1 MELYTQNNT
10 NMKKL
15 SILLSAI
22 ILFAACNKSVDKKT
36 ELANLKSEANA
47 INAKITALEKELG
60 AGKEASS
67 SKVIAVSVT
76 PIAPVA
82 FKHFVEAQ
90 GNVVAENTV
99 LVSPQTGGM
108 IVSLPVVAGQQVS
121 KGQLIATLDNSILKE
136 SMEEVKHQL
145 ELAKT
150 LFEKQ
155 KTLWDQQI
163 GTEVQYLSAKSNKE
177 SLEKRLVT
185 LRAQLGLSRLVAP
198 ISGTIEIVRQK
209 AGEMGAP
216 GLPIVQIVNLGNLK
230 ISAKIADSYLGSVK
244 QGDPIN
250 IKFPDITKEITARI
264 SLVSKMVNP
273 LTRTFDIEARIP
285 NAGGDLKPNQLAV
298 ININD
303 LSKANALVVDENIIQ
318 KTEKGNLVYVAVEEN
333 GKKVAKARVITIGLT
348 YNGQAEITTGLQAGD
363 LIITQGY
370 QDLVD
375 GQAISF

>member
-185 LRAQLGLSRLVAP
+185 LRAQLGLSRVVAP
-198 ISGTIEIVRQK
+198 ISGTIEIGRQK

-348 YNGQAEITTGLQAGD
+348 YNGQAEIATGLQAGD

>member
-1 MELYTQNNT
+1 
-10 NMKKL
+10 MKKIT
-15 SILLSAI
+15 ILLSSI

-36 ELANLKSEANA
+36 ELATLKADAKE
-47 INAKITALEKELG
+47 INAKIAALEKELG
-60 AGKEASS
+60 AGKESS
-67 SKVIAVSVT
+67 STKVIAVTVT

-145 ELAKT
+145 ELSKT

-185 LRAQLGLSRLVAP
+185 LRAQLGLSRVVAP
-198 ISGTIEIVRQK
+198 ISGTVEIVRQK

-216 GLPIVQIVNLGNLK
+216 GMPIVQIVNLGNLK
-230 ISAKIADSYLGSVK
+230 ISAKIADAYVGSVK

-250 IKFPDITKEITARI
+250 IKFPDINKEITARI

-333 GKKVAKARVITIGLT
+333 GKKVAKARIITIGLT
-348 YNGQAEITTGLQAGD
+348 YNGQAEIATGLQAGD

>member
-15 SILLSAI
+15 AILLSAI

-67 SKVIAVSVT
+67 TKVIAVSVT

-185 LRAQLGLSRLVAP
+185 LRAQLGLSRVVAP

-230 ISAKIADSYLGSVK
+230 ISAKIADAYVGSVK

-250 IKFPDITKEITARI
+250 IKFPDINKEITARI

-348 YNGQAEITTGLQAGD
+348 YNGQAEIATGLQAGD

>member
-1 MELYTQNNT
+1 
-10 NMKKL
+10 MKKL
-15 SILLSAI
+15 TILLSAI
-22 ILFAACNKSVDKKT
+22 ILFAACNKSADKKT
-36 ELANLKSEANA
+36 ELANLKAEAKE
-47 INAKITALEKELG
+47 INAKIASLEKELG
-60 AGKEASS
+60 AGKESAST
-67 SKVIAVSVT
+67 KVIAVTVT

-185 LRAQLGLSRLVAP
+185 LRAQLGLSRVVAP

-209 AGEMGAP
+209 AGEMAAP
-216 GLPIVQIVNLGNLK
+216 GMPIVQIVNLGNLK
-230 ISAKIADSYLGSVK
+230 ISAKIADAYVSSVK

-250 IKFPDITKEITARI
+250 IKFPDINKEITARI

-303 LSKANALVVDENIIQ
+303 LSKANALVLDENIIQ

-333 GKKVAKARVITIGLT
+333 GKKVAKARVVTIGLT
-348 YNGQAEITTGLQAGD
+348 YNGQAEIATGLQAGD
-363 LIITQGY
+363 QVITQGY

>member
-1 MELYTQNNT
+1 
-10 NMKKL
+10 MKNL
-15 SILLSAI
+15 SIILSTLVI
-22 ILFAACNKSVDKKT
+22 FAACSKSVDKKQ
-36 ELANLKSEANA
+36 ELADLKSQVKE
-47 INAKITALEKELG
+47 INTKISSLEKELG
-60 AGKEASS
+60 TSAESNATKVVAVTVSPLVTSS
-67 SKVIAVSVT
+67 
-76 PIAPVA
+76 

-90 GNVVAENTV
+90 GSVIAENTV
-99 LVSPQTGGM
+99 LVSPQTGGA
-108 IVSLPVVAGQQVS
+108 IVTLPVVAGQQVT

-145 ELAKT
+145 DLAKV
-150 LFEKQ
+150 LFDKQ

-163 GTEVQYLSAKSNKE
+163 GTEVQFISAKSNKE

-185 LRAQLGLSRLVAP
+185 LRAQLGLSRVVAP

-209 AGEMGAP
+209 AGEMAAP
-216 GLPIVQIVNLGNLK
+216 GMPIVQIVNLGNLK
-230 ISAKIADSYLGSVK
+230 IVSKIADSYVGTVK
-244 QGDPIN
+244 LGDPIVV
-250 IKFPDITKEITARI
+250 KFPDINKEIAARI

-298 ININD
+298 INVND
-303 LSKANALVVDENIIQ
+303 TSKSNALVVDENFIQ
-318 KTEKGNLVYVAVEEN
+318 KTEKGNLIYVAVTEG
-333 GKKVAKARVITIGLT
+333 GKKVARARQVTVGLT
-348 YNGQAEITTGLQAGD
+348 YNGQAEIAVGLQAGD

>member
-36 ELANLKSEANA
+36 ELANLKSEANV
-47 INAKITALEKELG
+47 INAKIAALEKELG
-60 AGKEASS
+60 AGKEKSS
-67 SKVIAVSVT
+67 TKVIAVAVT

-150 LFEKQ
+150 LFDKQ

-185 LRAQLGLSRLVAP
+185 LRAQLGLSRVVAP

-209 AGEMGAP
+209 EGEMGAP

-230 ISAKIADSYLGSVK
+230 ISAKIADAYVGSVK

-250 IKFPDITKEITARI
+250 IKFPDINKEITARI

-348 YNGQAEITTGLQAGD
+348 YNGQAEIATGLQAGD

>member
-185 LRAQLGLSRLVAP
+185 LRAQLGLSRVVAP

>member
-1 MELYTQNNT
+1 
-10 NMKKL
+10 MKKIT
-15 SILLSAI
+15 ILLSAI

-36 ELANLKSEANA
+36 ELANLKAEAKE
-47 INAKITALEKELG
+47 INAKIASLEKELG
-60 AGKEASS
+60 AGTESTTT
-67 SKVIAVSVT
+67 KVVAVAVSPMAT
-76 PIAPVA
+76 TT

-99 LVSPQTGGM
+99 LVSPQTGGAIM
-108 IVSLPVVAGQQVS
+108 SLPVVAGQQVS
-121 KGQLIATLDNSILKE
+121 KGQLIASLDNSILTE

-145 ELAKT
+145 DLAKT
-150 LFEKQ
+150 LFSKQ

-185 LRAQLGLSRLVAP
+185 LRAQLGMSRVVAP
-198 ISGTIEIVRQK
+198 ISGTIEMVRQK
-209 AGEMGAP
+209 AGEMAAP
-216 GLPIVQIVNLGNLK
+216 GMPIVQIVNLGNLK
-230 ISAKIADSYLGSVK
+230 IAAKIADSYVGSVK
-244 QGDPIN
+244 VGDPIV
-250 IKFPDITKEITARI
+250 IKFPDINKEITARI

-285 NAGGDLKPNQLAV
+285 NAGGELKPNQLAV

-303 LSKANALVVDENIIQ
+303 TSKPNALVIDENIIQ
-318 KTEKGNLVYVAVEEN
+318 KTEKGNLVYVAIEEN
-333 GKKVAKARVITIGLT
+333 GKKIAKARLVTLGLS
-348 YNGQAEITTGLQAGD
+348 YNGQAEIATGLQAGD
-363 LIITQGY
+363 LLITSGY

>member
-1 MELYTQNNT
+1 
-10 NMKKL
+10 MKKIT
-15 SILLSAI
+15 ILLSAI

-36 ELANLKSEANA
+36 ELANLKAEAKE
-47 INAKITALEKELG
+47 INAKIASLEKELG
-60 AGKEASS
+60 AGTESATT
-67 SKVIAVSVT
+67 KVVAVAVSPMAT
-76 PIAPVA
+76 TT

-99 LVSPQTGGM
+99 LVSPQTGGAIM
-108 IVSLPVVAGQQVS
+108 SLPVVAGQQVS
-121 KGQLIATLDNSILKE
+121 KGQLIASLDNSILTE

-145 ELAKT
+145 DLAKT
-150 LFEKQ
+150 LFSKQ

-185 LRAQLGLSRLVAP
+185 LRAQLGMSRVVAP
-198 ISGTIEIVRQK
+198 ISGTIEMVRQK
-209 AGEMGAP
+209 AGEMAAP
-216 GLPIVQIVNLGNLK
+216 GMPIVQIVNLGNLK
-230 ISAKIADSYLGSVK
+230 IAAKIADSYVGSVK
-244 QGDPIN
+244 VGDPIM
-250 IKFPDITKEITARI
+250 IKFPDINKEITARI

-303 LSKANALVVDENIIQ
+303 TSKPNALVIDENIIQ
-318 KTEKGNLVYVAVEEN
+318 KTEKGNLVYVAIEEN
-333 GKKVAKARVITIGLT
+333 GKKIAKARLVTLGLS
-348 YNGQAEITTGLQAGD
+348 YNGQAEIATGLQAGD
-363 LIITQGY
+363 LLITSGY